1 MSDALHIQPF
11 FHDDTNTWTYVVSR
25 GADAV
30 LIDPVLD
37 YDPRSGQLGSQGID
51 AVLACLRRAGK
62 PVSRMWVEDYTGY
75 TKQSVNH
82 ILQGLCDAGEARRV
96 EGGTVLLWEG
106 V

>member
-1 MSDALHIQPF
+1 MSLMRIYVDQILRPSFLPNLCPPSRRTSQPAAAAK
-11 FHDDTNTWTYVVSR
+11 R
-25 GADAV
+25 E
-30 LIDPVLD
+30 
-37 YDPRSGQLGSQGID
+37 

-82 ILQGLCDAGEARRV
+82 ILQALCDAGAARRV
-96 EGGTVLLWEG
+96 EGGTVLLWEA